1 MYLIIDGVRYF
12 CDKKK
17 QHSDNKRI
25 STNERTNEYLSDM
38 VQRNQFDACILRSDS
53 YTILNGLS
61 NLSHILYTQTTFIV
75 ASYDWQSQYLPYASV
90 FWSQVN

>member
-12 CDKKK
+12 CDKK

-38 VQRNQFDACILRSDS
+38 VILRSDS
-53 YTILNGLS
+53 YTILNGLL
-61 NLSHILYTQTTFIV
+61 NLSHILNTQTTFIV